1 MVMSWSWPGVVT
13 RVSRHHTFVTLVTCH
28 TPWHVTQPSTHVTHC
43 THRTLFW
50 FPLINNIISTRNIE
64 SCTYIDILC
73 IKLESYLSLVLL
85 FVRSLFDPLTHYTR
99 PTPCCPWVRAEDE
112 RVPAGLSFR
121 LRLSFCVAVLERT
134 PPASHPLLGTQS
146 TIQYYTG
153 EK

>member
-50 FPLINNIISTRNIE
+50 FPLINIIISTRNIE

-73 IKLESYLSLVLL
+73 IKLESYLTPYSSVVVCKKPLWSTYTPHTPHTLLPLSAGGGWAGAGCAQFQTQAQFLCGCPGAHTSRISSLV
-85 FVRSLFDPLTHYTR
+85 RN
-99 PTPCCPWVRAEDE
+99 
-112 RVPAGLSFR
+112 
-121 LRLSFCVAVLERT
+121 
-134 PPASHPLLGTQS
+134 
-146 TIQYYTG
+146 TINHSI
-153 EK
+153 